1 MSFFSSKNINDNPQ
15 GEMTFIQHLE
25 ALRWHLVRS
34 AALIATLTV
43 FFLFFSDILFDK
55 VIFAPRTQTFPT
67 YDFMC
72 KMGRA
77 LHLEDVICIT
87 VPTKKLQTLGA
98 SEQFTTYIWI
108 CLLAGLIVG
117 FPYLLYEIWK
127 FVRPALKDTEAKPVR
142 GFVFVGTFLFAL
154 GVLFGFYVLF
164 PLSYNFLITFSISSG
179 QYVETNNTL
188 DDYISLIST
197 MCLVTG
203 LVFELP
209 IVVYFLTRLGIFTPQ
224 FMRKYRK
231 HAVVVILIVAAFITP
246 SPDVMSQLIVFTP
259 LYLLYEI
266 SIFVSARVV
275 KKYKLGS

>member
-1 MSFFSSKNINDNPQ
+1 MGFFSSRNINENPQ

-25 ALRWHLVRS
+25 ALRWHLFRS
-34 AALIATLTV
+34 AAVIAIFAV
-43 FFLFFSDILFDK
+43 IFLFFSDLLFDK
-55 VIFAPRTQTFPT
+55 VIFAPRSQAFPT
-67 YDFMC
+67 YNVMC
-72 KMGRA
+72 QLGKKF
-77 LHLEDVICIT
+77 HLEDVICIN
-87 VPTKKLQTLGA
+87 VSQKKLQTLGA

-117 FPYLLYEIWK
+117 FPYLLYEVWK

-142 GFVFVGTFLFAL
+142 GFVFIGTFLFVL
-154 GVLFGFYVLF
+154 GILFGFFVLF
-164 PLSYNFLITFSISSG
+164 PLSYNFLISFSISPG
-179 QYVETNNTL
+179 QHVETNNTL

-209 IVVYFLTRLGIFTPQ
+209 IIVYFLTRLGIFTPQ

-266 SIFVSARVV
+266 SIFVSARTM
-275 KKYKLGS
+275 KKMNAKS